1 LAADDAGAL
10 LSQPLGGLGA
20 LSDAL
25 AKAATA
31 AGATIRT
38 GAPVARITV
47 AEDRAQG
54 VVLHSGETIAADV
67 VISSCDPKTTF
78 LGLLGSEH
86 LDAGFVRRVSHLRT
100 RGLAAKLHLA
110 LDQRPKFTGLAT
122 DALAGRLLIAPS
134 LEYIERAYNHAKYRE
149 YSSEPIF
156 EITVP
161 TVNDAALAPAGKHV
175 LSAIVQY
182 APYALASG
190 WDQERERF
198 TALAIDCIERYAP
211 GMRASITYAE
221 LLTPADIETEFRIS
235 GGHWHHVDLAFDQ
248 FFMVRPLPGAAQ
260 HQTPVAGLYLC
271 GAGCHPGGGVMGT
284 AGRNAAHQVLKA
296 A

>member
-1 LAADDAGAL
+1 
-10 LSQPLGGLGA
+10 LGA

-25 AKAATA
+25 AKAAIA

-38 GAPVARITV
+38 SAPVGRISV
-47 AEDRAQG
+47 REDRVQG
-54 VVLHSGETIAADV
+54 VVLQSGESLAADV

-78 LGLLGSEH
+78 LGLLGAEQ
-86 LDAGFVRRVSHLRT
+86 LDTGFVRRVSHLRT

-110 LDQRPKFTGLAT
+110 LDARPTFTGLAP

-134 LEYIERAYNHAKYRE
+134 LEFIERAYNHAKYGE
-149 YSSEPIF
+149 FSSDPIF

-161 TVNDAALAPAGKHV
+161 TVNDASLAPAGKHV
-175 LSAIVQY
+175 LSAIIQY
-182 APYALASG
+182 APYALATG
-190 WDQERERF
+190 WAQERQRF
-198 TALAIDCIERYAP
+198 TDLAIEAIERYAP
-211 GMRASITYAE
+211 GLRASIVCAE
-221 LLTPADIETEFRIS
+221 LLTPTDIEQQFRIT

-248 FFMVRPLPGAAQ
+248 FFMVRPVPGAAQ
-260 HQTPVAGLYLC
+260 YQSPVAGLYLC

-284 AGRNAAHQVLKA
+284 AGRNAARQVLRQA